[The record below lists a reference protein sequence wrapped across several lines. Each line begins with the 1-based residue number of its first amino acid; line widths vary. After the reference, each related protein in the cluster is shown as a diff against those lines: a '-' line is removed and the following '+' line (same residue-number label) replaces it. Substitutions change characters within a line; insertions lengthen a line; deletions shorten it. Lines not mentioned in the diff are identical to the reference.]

1 MAISLEKRTGISL
14 KKGNTISLE
23 KSGKRLEH
31 IIVGLNWGAIQKK
44 ALWGLVRNTETVDLD
59 GTVAVFDAQGNTLEI
74 IYYNNLVSLDRSMK
88 HSGDDREGD
97 LFGDDDQ
104 DNETIN
110 IELTQVNPNAQQI
123 IFLLTSYKG
132 QTFDT
137 IPYSK
142 IRVWETENGK
152 IKEAFA
158 SFNLSAE
165 EAFAGKTAMV
175 LGKLVRKGDSWEF
188 KAIGEG
194 CPTQKVSETVTY
206 AQKNFL

>member
-14 KKGNTISLE
+14 KKGSTISLE
-23 KSGKRLEH
+23 KSGKKLDH
-31 IIVGLNWGAIQKK
+31 IIVGLNWGAIEKK

-59 GTVAVFDAQGNTLEI
+59 GSVAIFDAQGNSIEV

-110 IELTQVNPNAQQI
+110 IHLSQINPAAQQI
-123 IFLLTSYKG
+123 VFLLTSYKG
-132 QTFDT
+132 QAFDL

-152 IKEAFA
+152 MKEAFA

-165 EAFAGKTAMV
+165 PAFSGKTAMI
-175 LGKLVRKGDSWEF
+175 LGKMVRNGDSWEF
-188 KAIGEG
+188 KAVGEG
-194 CPTQKVSETVTY
+194 CPTKQVSDTVLY
-206 AQKNFL
+206 AQQNYL

>member
-1 MAISLEKRTGISL
+1 
-14 KKGNTISLE
+14 
-23 KSGKRLEH
+23 
-31 IIVGLNWGAIQKK
+31 LNWGAIEKRS
-44 ALWGLVRNTETVDLD
+44 LWGLVRNTETVDLD
-59 GTVAVFDAQGNTLEI
+59 GSVALFDAQGNTLEV
-74 IYYNNLVSLDRSMK
+74 IYYNNLVSLDRSIK

-97 LFGDDDQ
+97 LFGDDDK

-110 IELTQVNPNAQQI
+110 IQLSQLSPNVQQLV
-123 IFLLTSYKG
+123 FLLTSYKG
-132 QTFDT
+132 QAFDA

-152 IKEAFA
+152 IKEAFT

-165 EAFAGKTAMV
+165 DTFAGKTAMV
-175 LGKLVRKGDSWEF
+175 LGKLTRKGDFWEF

-206 AQKNFL
+206 VQKNYL

>member
-14 KKGNTISLE
+14 KKGNAISLE
-23 KSGKRLEH
+23 KSGKKLDH
-31 IIVGLNWGAIQKK
+31 IVVGLNWGAIEKRS
-44 ALWGLVRNTETVDLD
+44 LWGLVRNTETVDLD
-59 GTVAVFDAQGNTLEI
+59 GSVALFDAQGNTLEV
-74 IYYNNLVSLDRSMK
+74 IYYNNLVSLDRSIK

-97 LFGDDDQ
+97 LFGDDDK

-110 IELTQVNPNAQQI
+110 IQLSQLNPNAQQLV
-123 IFLLTSYKG
+123 FLLTSYKG
-132 QTFDT
+132 QSFDA

-152 IKEAFA
+152 IKEAFT

-165 EAFAGKTAMV
+165 DTFAGKTAMV
-175 LGKLVRKGDSWEF
+175 LGKLTRKGDFWEF

-206 AQKNFL
+206 VQKNYL

>member
-14 KKGNTISLE
+14 KKGNAISLE
-23 KSGKRLEH
+23 KSGKKLDH
-31 IIVGLNWGAIQKK
+31 IVVGLNWGAIEKRS
-44 ALWGLVRNTETVDLD
+44 LWGLVRNTETVDLD
-59 GTVAVFDAQGNTLEI
+59 GSVALFDAQGNTLEV
-74 IYYNNLVSLDRSMK
+74 IYYNNLVSLDRSIK

-97 LFGDDDQ
+97 LFGDDDK

-110 IELTQVNPNAQQI
+110 IQLSQLNPNAQQLV
-123 IFLLTSYKG
+123 FLLTSYKG
-132 QTFDT
+132 QSFDA

-152 IKEAFA
+152 IKEAFT

-165 EAFAGKTAMV
+165 DTFAGKTAMV
-175 LGKLVRKGDSWEF
+175 LGKLTRKGEFWEF

-206 AQKNFL
+206 VQKNYL

>member
-14 KKGNTISLE
+14 KKGNSISLE

-31 IIVGLNWGAIQKK
+31 IIVGLNWGAIEKK
-44 ALWGLVRNTETVDLD
+44 ALWGLVRNKEAVDLD
-59 GTVAVFDAQGNTLEI
+59 GTVAVFDAQGNSLEI
-74 IYYNNLVSLDRSMK
+74 IYYNNLVSLDRAMK

-97 LFGDDDQ
+97 LFGDDDE
-104 DNETIN
+104 DNETIS
-110 IELTQVNPNAQQI
+110 IQLPQVNPQAHQI
-123 IFLLTSYKG
+123 VFLLTSYKG
-132 QTFDT
+132 QAFDT

-165 EAFAGKTAMV
+165 DAFAGKTAMV
-175 LGKLVRKGDSWEF
+175 LGKLVRKGDTWEF

-194 CPTQKVSETVTY
+194 CPTQKVSETVTFV
-206 AQKNFL
+206 QKNYL